1 MSRLRML
8 RALVILP
15 TRHLAVQV
23 YHCFRQ
29 MLKNI
34 DLKVTLIIGNKSFAK
49 EVSELVSQSK
59 FLSIFWK

>member
-1 MSRLRML
+1 
-8 RALVILP
+8 
-15 TRHLAVQV
+15 
-23 YHCFRQ
+23 

-59 FLSIFWK
+59 FLSIFWNLKLF